1 MASLEYFVY
10 MNIEKEEKI
19 IDMDGYLY
27 DMDISKIIMKKR
39 KRFAACLFSPV
50 FVSVITASG

>member
-1 MASLEYFVY
+1 MTSLEYFVY

-19 IDMDGYLY
+19 IDIDGYLY

-39 KRFAACLFSPV
+39 KRVCLL
-50 FVSVITASG
+50 FV